1 MILKQIGR
9 YEIKVEL
16 GRGGMATV
24 YLAHD
29 PRIIREVAVKVL
41 TRELLHN
48 PTFRERF
55 QREDETI
62 AKLEHPAI
70 VPVHDFGE
78 DDGQL
83 YLVMRYMLGGSLE
96 DRLKRGKLLTCPQY

>member
-70 VPVHDFGE
+70 VPVPSKGWLRMTS
-78 DDGQL
+78 Q
-83 YLVMRYMLGGSLE
+83 SLLA
-96 DRLKRGKLLTCPQY
+96 RTAASSNSVSGRMMASSIW